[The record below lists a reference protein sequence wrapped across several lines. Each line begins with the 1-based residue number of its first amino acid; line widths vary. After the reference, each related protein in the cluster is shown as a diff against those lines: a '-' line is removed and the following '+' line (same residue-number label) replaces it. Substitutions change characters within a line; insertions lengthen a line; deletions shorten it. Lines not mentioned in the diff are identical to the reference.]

1 MAETRL
7 QDIIVPE
14 VFLPYV
20 KQETMQNSALFT
32 SGLVAEDNRIAVGTR
47 AGGETVHMPFWN
59 DLEGD
64 AEEISD
70 QKELTVGGI
79 TTGQDI
85 AVAQYLGKA
94 FGHNDLVGLLAGD
107 DPAGAI
113 ATGVAKFWERN
124 MQKRIIASLNGVFAS
139 PSMASNLLDI
149 SSKTGTDIK
158 TEDTPIINKHHFAT
172 AQFKLGD
179 QFGELTAVAMHSLT
193 YSALYKQ
200 DLLDTIKPSEGMP
213 YVTYQGKRVFVDD
226 SLPVA
231 GDVYTTYLFGTGAI
245 GYAEGTPSDL
255 ALEFDRNS
263 LGGYDVMIM
272 RRLMVLHP
280 RGIKYTGA
288 KISGGGATG
297 GRPNLTDLSTAANWT
312 RVYDPK
318 NIRIVAM
325 KHKVA

>member
-32 SGLVAEDNRIAVGTR
+32 SGLVAEDNRITVGTR

-70 QKELTVGGI
+70 QKDLTVGGI

-94 FGHNDLVGLLAGD
+94 FGSNDLVGLLAGD

-124 MQKRIIASLNGVFAS
+124 MQKRIIGSLNGVFAS
-139 PSMASNLLDI
+139 SSMASNLLDI
-149 SSKTGTDIK
+149 SGEAGAAAVVD
-158 TEDTPIINKHHFAT
+158 KHNFAD

-179 QFGELTAVAMHSLT
+179 QFGALTAVAMHSRT
-193 YSALYKQ
+193 YSTLYKQ
-200 DLLDTIKPSEGMP
+200 DLLDTIKPSEGTP

-231 GDVYTTYLFGTGAI
+231 GNVYTTYLFGMGAI
-245 GYAEGTPSDL
+245 GYAEGTPQDL

-280 RGIKYTGA
+280 RGVKYNGA
-288 KISGGGATG
+288 KISGGDATG

-318 NIRIVAM
+318 NVRIVAM

>member
-70 QKELTVGGI
+70 QKDLTVGGI

-124 MQKRIIASLNGVFAS
+124 MQKRVIATLNGAFSAAS
-139 PSMASNLLDI
+139 MSSNVLDI
-149 SSKTGTDIK
+149 SAGTGAAAVIDK
-158 TEDTPIINKHHFAT
+158 LSFAD

-179 QFGELTAVAMHSLT
+179 QFGSLTAVAMHTHT
-193 YSALYKQ
+193 YSKLYKD
-200 DLLDTIKPSEGMP
+200 DLIETVRGSDGQPFP
-213 YVTYQGKRVFVDD
+213 TYQGKRVIIDD
-226 SLPVA
+226 SMPVTS
-231 GDVYTTYLFGTGAI
+231 GVYTTYFFGPGAV

-288 KISGGGATG
+288 KISGGDATG
-297 GRPNLTDLSTAANWT
+297 GRPNLTDLATAANWT

>member
-7 QDIIVPE
+7 ADIIVPQ

-20 KQETMQNSALFT
+20 KQETTQKSALFT
-32 SGLVAEDNRIAVGTR
+32 SGLVAEDNRVAIGTR
-47 AGGETVHMPFWN
+47 AGGETVNMPFWN

-70 QKELTVGGI
+70 QRDLTVGKLS
-79 TTGQDI
+79 TGQDI

-113 ATGVAKFWERN
+113 ASGVAKFWERN
-124 MQKRIIASLNGVFAS
+124 MQKRIISSLNGVFAS
-139 PSMASNLLDI
+139 ATMASNLLDI
-149 SSKTGTDIK
+149 SAASGSAAVVD
-158 TEDTPIINKHHFAT
+158 KHNFAD

-179 QFGELTAVAMHSLT
+179 QFGELTAVAMHSRT
-193 YSALYKQ
+193 YSKLYKD
-200 DLLDTIKPSEGMP
+200 DLLDTIKPSEGAP
-213 YVTYQGKRVFVDD
+213 YTSYQGKRVFVDD

-231 GDVYTTYLFGTGAI
+231 GDVYTTYLFGAGAI
-245 GYAEGTPSDL
+245 GYAEGTPAEL
-255 ALEFDRNS
+255 ALEFDRNT

-280 RGIKYTGA
+280 RGVKYTGA
-288 KISGGGATG
+288 KISGGNATS
-297 GRPNLTDLSTAANWT
+297 GRPTIADLETAANWT

>member
-7 QDIIVPE
+7 ADIIVPE

-47 AGGETVHMPFWN
+47 AGGETVHLPFWN

-70 QKELTVGGI
+70 QRDLTVGKLS
-79 TTGQDI
+79 TGQDI
-85 AVAQYLGKA
+85 AAAQYLGKA

-107 DPAGAI
+107 DPAGAV
-113 ATGVAKFWERN
+113 AGGVAKFWERN
-124 MQKRIIASLNGVFAS
+124 MQKRIIGSLNGVFAS
-139 PSMASNLLDI
+139 ATMASNLLDI
-149 SSKTGTDIK
+149 SAGAGSAAVIDKMS
-158 TEDTPIINKHHFAT
+158 FAD

-179 QFGELTAVAMHSLT
+179 QFGSLSAVAMHTHT
-193 YSALYKQ
+193 YAKLYKD
-200 DLLDTIKPSEGMP
+200 DLLDTIKPSEGAP
-213 YVTYQGKRVFVDD
+213 YTTYQGKRVFIDD
-226 SLPVA
+226 TLPVV
-231 GDVYTTYLFGTGAI
+231 GGVYTTYLFGMGAI
-245 GYAEGTPSDL
+245 GYAEGTPAEL
-255 ALEFDRNS
+255 ALEFDRNT

-280 RGIKYTGA
+280 RGVKYTGA
-288 KISGGGATG
+288 KISGGNATS
-297 GRPNLTDLSTAANWT
+297 GRPTIADLETAANWT

-318 NIRIVAM
+318 NVRIVAM

>member
-7 QDIIVPE
+7 SDIIIPE

-20 KQETMQNSALFT
+20 KQETMEKSALFT
-32 SGLVAEDNRIAVGTR
+32 SGLVQEDARVAVGTR
-47 AGGETVHMPFWN
+47 AGGETIHMPFWN
-59 DLEGD
+59 ELDGD

-70 QKELTVGGI
+70 TKDLTVGAL

-94 FGHNDLVGLLAGD
+94 FGHNDLVGLMTGD
-107 DPAGAI
+107 DPAGQI
-113 ATGVAKFWERN
+113 ASGVAKFWERN
-124 MQKRIIASLNGVFAS
+124 MQKRIVSSLKGVFAS
-139 PSMASNLLDI
+139 TSMASNLLDI
-149 SSKTGTDIK
+149 SGGTGAAAVIDK
-158 TEDTPIINKHHFAT
+158 FSFAD

-179 QFGELTAVAMHSLT
+179 EFGALTAVAMHSHT
-193 YSALYKQ
+193 YKKLYKD
-200 DLLDTIKPSEGMP
+200 DLLETIKPSEGAP

-226 SLPVA
+226 TLPVTS
-231 GDVYTTYLFGTGAI
+231 GVYTTYLFGPGAI
-245 GYAEGTPSDL
+245 GYAEGTPAEL

-280 RGIKYTGA
+280 RGVKYTGA
-288 KISGGGATG
+288 SISAGNSTS
-297 GRPNLTDLSTAANWT
+297 GRPNATDLSTADNWT
-312 RVYDPK
+312 RVYDAK

-325 KHKVA
+325 NHKVA

>member
-7 QDIIVPE
+7 ADIIVPE

-32 SGLVAEDNRIAVGTR
+32 SGLVQEDNRVAVGTR

-70 QKELTVGGI
+70 QRDLTVGKLS
-79 TTGQDI
+79 TGQDI
-85 AVAQYLGKA
+85 AAAQYLGKA

-107 DPAGAI
+107 DPAGAV
-113 ATGVAKFWERN
+113 AGGVAKFWERN
-124 MQKRIIASLNGVFAS
+124 MQKRIIGSLNGVFAS
-139 PSMASNLLDI
+139 ATMASNLLDI
-149 SSKTGTDIK
+149 SAGAGSAAVIDKMS
-158 TEDTPIINKHHFAT
+158 FAD

-179 QFGELTAVAMHSLT
+179 QFGSLSAVAMHTHT
-193 YSALYKQ
+193 YAKLYKD
-200 DLLDTIKPSEGMP
+200 DLLDTIKPSEGAP
-213 YVTYQGKRVFVDD
+213 YTTYQGKRVFIDD
-226 SLPVA
+226 TLPVV
-231 GDVYTTYLFGTGAI
+231 GGVYTTYLFGMGAI
-245 GYAEGTPSDL
+245 GYAEGTPAEL
-255 ALEFDRNS
+255 ALEFDRNT

-280 RGIKYTGA
+280 RGVKYTGA
-288 KISGGGATG
+288 KISGGNATS
-297 GRPNLTDLSTAANWT
+297 GRPTIADLETAANWT

-318 NIRIVAM
+318 NVRIVAM

>member
-7 QDIIVPE
+7 QDIIIPE

-20 KQETMQNSALFT
+20 KQETTQKSALFT
-32 SGLVAEDNRIAVGTR
+32 SGLVQEDMRIAVGTR

-59 DLEGD
+59 DLDGD

-70 QKELTVGGI
+70 AKDLTVGRI

-85 AVAQYLGKA
+85 AAAQYLGKA
-94 FGHNDLVGLLAGD
+94 FGHNDLVGLMTGD
-107 DPAGAI
+107 DPAGQI
-113 ATGVAKFWERN
+113 ASGVAKFWERN
-124 MQKRIIASLNGVFAS
+124 MQKRIISSLNGAFGSAT
-139 PSMASNLLDI
+139 MASNLLDI
-149 SSKTGTDIK
+149 SGISGSAAIVDKMS
-158 TEDTPIINKHHFAT
+158 FAD

-179 QFGELTAVAMHSLT
+179 AFGSLTAVAMHSAT
-193 YSALYKQ
+193 YAKLYKD

-226 SLPVA
+226 SLPVTA
-231 GDVYTTYLFGTGAI
+231 GVYTTYLFGPGAI
-245 GYAEGTPSDL
+245 GYAEGTPQDL

-288 KISGGGATG
+288 KISGGDASS
-297 GRPNLTDLSTAANWT
+297 GRPTNADLATAANWT

-318 NIRIVAM
+318 NIRVVAF

>member
-70 QKELTVGGI
+70 QKDLTVGGI

-124 MQKRIIASLNGVFAS
+124 MQKRIIGSLNGVFAS
-139 PSMASNLLDI
+139 TSMSSNLLDI
-149 SSKTGTDIK
+149 SGLTGSAAVVD
-158 TEDTPIINKHHFAT
+158 KHNFAD

-179 QFGELTAVAMHSLT
+179 QFGALTAVAMHSRT
-193 YSALYKQ
+193 YSKLYKD
-200 DLLDTIKPSEGMP
+200 DLLDTIKPSEGTP

-226 SLPVA
+226 TLPVS
-231 GDVYTTYLFGTGAI
+231 GDVYTTYLFGMGAI
-245 GYAEGTPSDL
+245 GYAEGTPQDL

-288 KISGGGATG
+288 KISGGDATS

>member
-7 QDIIVPE
+7 QDIIVPQ

-20 KQETMQNSALFT
+20 KQETMRNSALFT
-32 SGLVAEDNRIAVGTR
+32 SGLVAEDNRIAIGTR
-47 AGGETVHMPFWN
+47 AGGETVNMPFWN

-70 QKELTVGGI
+70 QKDLTVGGI

-107 DPAGAI
+107 DPAGAV
-113 ATGVAKFWERN
+113 ATGVAKFWDRN
-124 MQKRIIASLNGVFAS
+124 MQKRIIGSLSGVFAS
-139 PSMASNLLDI
+139 SSMASNLLDI
-149 SSKTGTDIK
+149 SAAAGSAAVIDKK
-158 TEDTPIINKHHFAT
+158 NFAD

-179 QFGELTAVAMHSLT
+179 QFGELTAVAMHSRT
-193 YSALYKQ
+193 YSKLYKD
-200 DLLDTIKPSEGMP
+200 DLLDTIKPSEGAP
-213 YVTYQGKRVFVDD
+213 YFTYQGKRVFIDD
-226 SLPVA
+226 TLPVA
-231 GDVYTTYLFGTGAI
+231 GDVYTTYLFGMGAI
-245 GYAEGTPSDL
+245 GYAEGTPQDL

-280 RGIKYTGA
+280 RGVKYTGA
-288 KISGGGATG
+288 KISAGDTTG
-297 GRPNLTDLSTAANWT
+297 GRPNLTDLATAANWT